1 MDTELLVILA
11 LAFGIVGLIFLVI
24 AIISRCHACGS
35 LGHGFKSD
43 KVWDPETGH
52 AYIVCRTCGDKQL
65 KGQVSA
71 DGSVISCISGTP
83 SDAAY
88 AEREGKSRLD
98 PVKYTK
104 CTMPPRCPATRL
116 DARALA

>member
-1 MDTELLVILA
+1 MDTEFLVILA
-11 LAFGIVGLIFLVI
+11 IAFGIVGLIFLVI
-24 AIISRCHACGS
+24 AIINRCHACGS

-71 DGSVISCISGTP
+71 DGSVVWFGGGSGNFDENGDYTG
-83 SDAAY
+83 DAGGAFGDGGGGDGGGGDGGGGG
-88 AEREGKSRLD
+88 E
-98 PVKYTK
+98 
-104 CTMPPRCPATRL
+104 
-116 DARALA
+116 